1 MSAPT
6 IIADDMPRGSAARVR
21 VCTDDDA
28 QAIYAIV
35 NEAAVAYKGHI
46 PDDCYN
52 EPYMPW
58 AELAEEMARM
68 IFYGWEEGRALLGVM
83 GYQPMEDVTL
93 VRHAYVLPDHQ
104 GRGIGSALLAQ
115 VERLTTTS
123 RLLVGTWADATWA
136 IGFYE
141 RRGFRLLAGKDDLLR
156 RYWTVSERQ
165 REVSVV
171 LGKAMAGLS

>member
-1 MSAPT
+1 MSDPSPT
-6 IIADDMPRGSAARVR
+6 GDNSLYNNTAMVR
-21 VCTDDDA
+21 ICTQDDA

-46 PDDCYN
+46 PDDCYA
-52 EPYMPW
+52 EPYMSW
-58 AELAEEMARM
+58 AELVEEMRCM
-68 IFYGWEEGRALLGVM
+68 TFHGWEEGGTLLGVM
-83 GYQPMEDVTL
+83 GYQPVEDVTL

-104 GRGIGSALLAQ
+104 GRGIGSALLAH
-115 VERLTTTS
+115 VERLTTTT

-141 RRGFRLLAGKDDLLR
+141 RRGFRLLPDKDDLLR
-156 RYWTVSERQ
+156 RYWSVAERQ

-171 LGKAMAGLS
+171 LGKELARP

>member
-1 MSAPT
+1 M
-6 IIADDMPRGSAARVR
+6 VR
-21 VCTDDDA
+21 ICTQDDA

-46 PDDCYN
+46 PDDCYA
-52 EPYMPW
+52 EPYMSW
-58 AELAEEMARM
+58 AELVEEMASM
-68 IFYGWEEGRALLGVM
+68 TFYGWEEGGALLGVM
-83 GYQPMEDVTL
+83 GYQPVQDVTL

-104 GRGIGSALLAQ
+104 GRGIGSALLAHT
-115 VERLTTTS
+115 ERLTPTR

-136 IGFYE
+136 VGFYQ
-141 RRGFRLLAGKDDLLR
+141 RRGFRLLPDKDNLLR

-171 LGKAMAGLS
+171 LGKELARPSSAVPGGLFP